1 MPNEAVALYANMLYP
16 KLGTGMGETSIR
28 VSRVTW
34 LALNDLKL
42 KTQRQGGKATLD
54 SVIATLIKEH
64 RNPSLLELR
73 SELSAEAGP
82 H

>member
-1 MPNEAVALYANMLYP
+1 
-16 KLGTGMGETSIR
+16 MGETSIR

-64 RNPSLLELR
+64 HEL
-73 SELSAEAGP
+73 EAGVLG
-82 H
+82 